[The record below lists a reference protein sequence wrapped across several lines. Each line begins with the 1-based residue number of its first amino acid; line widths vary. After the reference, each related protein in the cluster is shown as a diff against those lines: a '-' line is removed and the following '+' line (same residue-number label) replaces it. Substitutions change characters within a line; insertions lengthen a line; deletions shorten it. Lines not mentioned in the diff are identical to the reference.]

1 MVPPEC
7 FVGHLDTE
15 TRGDTVARVTALAKA
30 TRDNFYA
37 TIRAK
42 FPSETFSGFQNLTQV
57 ANDGDVTTYAL
68 AWGVNE
74 AFKKMVN
81 PDYVFQD
88 PPVLSRLSD
97 AKTLWNVGQRAG
109 NALIASNRVVQVP
122 GASVIL
128 DPTGPYGQPGFT
140 FNAPT

>member
-1 MVPPEC
+1 M
-7 FVGHLDTE
+7 
-15 TRGDTVARVTALAKA
+15 AKA

-81 PDYVFQD
+81 PGYVFQG
-88 PPVLSRLSD
+88 PPPLSRLSD
-97 AKTLWNVGQRAG
+97 AKTLWNVGQRDG
-109 NALIASNRVVQVP
+109 NALIANNRVVQVP
-122 GASVIL
+122 PWSVDL
-128 DPTGPYGQPGFT
+128 KPEGPYGQPGFR
-140 FNAPT
+140 FVAD